1 MSNADNDFSFEY
13 EYVPSRDVEERLAQA
28 WEIILALILEDY
40 ENDIREAEILEAKPC
55 STQSA

>member
-1 MSNADNDFSFEY
+1 MSNATNDFSFEY
-13 EYVPSRDVEERLAQA
+13 EYIPSRDAEERLAEA

-40 ENDIREAEILEAKPC
+40 EREIREAEILEAKPC